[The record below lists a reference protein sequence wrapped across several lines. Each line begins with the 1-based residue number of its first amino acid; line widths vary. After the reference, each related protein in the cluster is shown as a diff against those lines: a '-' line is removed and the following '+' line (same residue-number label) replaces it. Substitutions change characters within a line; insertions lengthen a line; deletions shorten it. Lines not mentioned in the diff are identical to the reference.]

1 MLPASRSAVQGDEQG
16 LRPVDV
22 RVVRHGAE
30 VLHDVRKGP
39 SDARVVLHQVDMSPC
54 STCIGWM
61 VVPVASPSHFMTR
74 VSDVAFLLNS

>member
-1 MLPASRSAVQGDEQG
+1 MVPKYCMTSGKS
-16 LRPVDV
+16 
-22 RVVRHGAE
+22 
-30 VLHDVRKGP
+30 

>member
-1 MLPASRSAVQGDEQG
+1 MVPKYCMTSGKS
-16 LRPVDV
+16 
-22 RVVRHGAE
+22 
-30 VLHDVRKGP
+30 

-54 STCIGWM
+54 STCIGSM